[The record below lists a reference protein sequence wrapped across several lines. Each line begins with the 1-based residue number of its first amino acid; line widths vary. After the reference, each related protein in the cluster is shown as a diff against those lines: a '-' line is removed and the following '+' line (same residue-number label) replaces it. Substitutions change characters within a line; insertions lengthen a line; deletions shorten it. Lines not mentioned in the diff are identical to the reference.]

1 MTPVQLSTILERH
14 GNSDANLL
22 GILQDIQEE
31 ENWLP
36 RETLESVAERLKL
49 PFTRIYRL
57 ATFFKSLSLE
67 PRGKHICTV
76 CIGTT
81 CHVRGAPRL
90 VDKVRGAEAGG
101 QGGAGHGRQGGQDHR
116 GHALHDGDGGLRG
129 RVRAGSAGGAG
140 QGVPRQPDRGGPGQA
155 PEEDQEGSS
164 RGQGVDTCRFPSRRA
179 RI

>member
-1 MTPVQLSTILERH
+1 MTPVLMNAILERH

-36 RETLESVAERLKL
+36 RDTLESVAEKLNL

-90 VDKVRGAEAGG
+90 VDKVELDMDVKAGETTEDMLFTMETVGCVGACALGPLVVLDKKYHGNLTVEGLGRLLKRIKKEA
-101 QGGAGHGRQGGQDHR
+101 A
-116 GHALHDGDGGLRG
+116 A
-129 RVRAGSAGGAG
+129 AK
-140 QGVPRQPDRGGPGQA
+140 
-155 PEEDQEGSS
+155 E
-164 RGQGVDTCRFPSRRA
+164 
-179 RI
+179 